1 MDEQMLKGIPKF
13 LIKIIGSN
21 DHKGFFAFT
30 QFAKPATFLHET
42 DENKRCDY
50 NAPRI
55 ARGFHHWNAETNLCS
70 CGSPDEP
77 NRLTGGH
84 WTFDEMTAL
93 FPVLD
98 AYPAGMIVYMELE
111 WSPERE
117 AMEAQN
123 FHKNR
128 ATNLTRTL
136 QEQFRLL
143 IEWEYAHKYLGN
155 DEEMAVCATEILEVL
170 DLPPSIR
177 QWILDNVPNEKV
189 NRFLEG
195 RIDAQQRADIETIP
209 NLTDE
214 FKEWIVTKFRQTK
227 SFGEHGVEL

>member
-1 MDEQMLKGIPKF
+1 MSEQMLKGIPKF
-13 LIKIIGSN
+13 LIKIIGAN
-21 DHKGFFAFT
+21 DHKGFFSFVP
-30 QFAKPATFLHET
+30 FAKPTTFLHET

-50 NAPRI
+50 KAPQI

-70 CGSPDEP
+70 CGLSDEP
-77 NRLTGGH
+77 NRITGGH
-84 WTFDEMTAL
+84 WTLEELTAL

-98 AYPAGMIVYMELE
+98 ACPAGIIVYFEAVQLAGTI
-111 WSPERE
+111 RE
-117 AMEAQN
+117 QN
-123 FHKNR
+123 FIGP
-128 ATNLTRTL
+128 ATNVTRTL
-136 QEQFRLL
+136 QEMFRLL
-143 IEWEYAHKYLGN
+143 IEWKYAHKYLGN
-155 DEEMAVCATEILEVL
+155 NEEMAVCATEILEVL

-195 RIDAQQRADIETIP
+195 RTDAQQRADIETIP

-227 SFGEHGVEL
+227 SFGEHGVE